1 MEMKIN
7 KNIKDIKKGDKNIN
21 IIVILIEYLSK
32 TSVKNGKH
40 ITHYLI
46 ADKTGSIQCNFF
58 DEIGDKIQEGDI
70 LYITGAY
77 ASLFKHHLVLYNAK
91 PGFGQVIKFDEF
103 FMSFSKTPNLSEK
116 LYDEFE
122 QKDDNK
128 DNNQYHN

>member
-46 ADKTGSIQCNFF
+46 ADETGSIQCNFF

-91 PGFGQVIKFDEF
+91 PGFGQVGKIDEF

-116 LYDEFE
+116 EYDDFE

-128 DNNQYHN
+128 DNNHYIK

>member
-1 MEMKIN
+1 MEIKPN
-7 KNIKDIKKGDKNIN
+7 KKIKDIKKGDKNIN

-32 TSVKNGKH
+32 TSIKNGTL
-40 ITHYLI
+40 ITNYLI
-46 ADKTGSIQCNFF
+46 ADETGSIQCNFF

-91 PGFGQVIKFDEF
+91 PGFGQVGKMDEF

-116 LYDEFE
+116 EYENYE
-122 QKDDNK
+122 QKDDR
-128 DNNQYHN
+128 

>member
-70 LYITGAY
+70 LLFYI
-77 ASLFKHHLVLYNAK
+77 
-91 PGFGQVIKFDEF
+91 
-103 FMSFSKTPNLSEK
+103 
-116 LYDEFE
+116 
-122 QKDDNK
+122 
-128 DNNQYHN
+128 

>member
-1 MEMKIN
+1 MEIKPN
-7 KNIKDIKKGDKNIN
+7 KKIKDIKKGDKNIN

-32 TSVKNGKH
+32 TSVKNGKY

-46 ADKTGSIQCNFF
+46 ADETGSIQCNFF

-91 PGFGQVIKFDEF
+91 PGFGQVGKIDEF

-122 QKDDNK
+122 QKDDNN
-128 DNNQYHN
+128 DNNQYNN